1 MLRKLLTLTFA
12 FLLSAG
18 MAFAQ
23 SSTITGTVVDA
34 QSGEPL
40 AGANVFIQGLSTGA
54 ATNANGVFEIDDVPY
69 GTYTFRTTF
78 VGYRTVNREVEVDA
92 AEQTVNFELQPDLQ
106 NLDQVV
112 VSGIAGE
119 TSRAVSQIAVSKVNA
134 EQLQEANT
142 YSSVSELLTGKAAG
156 VNIQPASGNPGGGVR
171 FNIRS
176 GGSLG
181 GDGQPVI
188 YIDGTRINNAEVEGF
203 GVGGQGIGVL
213 SDLNPNDIA
222 SVEILKGPA
231 AAALYGSRG
240 SNGVVLIETKSG
252 KGIQGG
258 DVNVDFRSSY
268 GLNTKQESYEQID
281 ILSAEEADSVIDSN
295 PFYDNTIS
303 VSGGTEYVRYF
314 TSLNQR
320 YAEGLGPQNKQDRQ
334 SFRGNF
340 EAYPN
345 DQLTVRANTS
355 FTMNEIQRPQN
366 DNNIFGWLGNLILAP
381 GGNTYVF
388 TPRPAIEAIE
398 DKNDFK
404 RFVGSVSAT
413 WTPIENL
420 NFNGSIGY
428 DNSNLRQTQF
438 YSPNFGY
445 AGIINGE
452 RAIYNRDNE
461 QITYD
466 ANISYLYT
474 PVEDLQITSIVGTQI
489 FNRRNN
495 TSFIS
500 KNDFASS
507 SIKNVGSGALF
518 ISGDESNFH
527 ARDAGLFTQHDLNFD
542 DTFFVSLGGRL
553 DYASAIGD
561 EAPQIFYPQ
570 ARVAVRLDQFDFLPE
585 TFDLF
590 KVRAAYGETG
600 ALPALLDGVNLLY
613 GASAYANGRGA
624 VISEVGNPEIV
635 PERVKELEVG
645 LDIDFLNNYG
655 AQITYYNQNSTDAII
670 DFEQAPSTG
679 LTFDDPPLNVGG
691 VRGQGVEFG
700 FNGTPILTE
709 NTQLDFNITAS
720 YQTNEVEDLGGAQPI
735 FDGFDVNV
743 IKVGLPR
750 SAFYVNTVDGALRDD
765 QGNIVTT
772 GSGAPVPNVS
782 AERQFLGQPYPEY
795 NGSFSMTFR
804 FLKNFELYQLWDW
817 ATGLSV
823 YDNTEIFTILFANN
837 SEYTALQEAFS
848 NASPGTAEYRSAA
861 DALANSNPNYDGN
874 FIEDADYVK
883 LRELSLSYDF
893 SSVLANSGLGDTI
906 RNLRLSVAGR
916 NLLTFTEYD
925 GIDPEVNF
933 TGSRS
938 LTRGADFLTLQVPRT
953 FYGTINIG
961 F

>member
-1 MLRKLLTLTFA
+1 MLRKLLTLIFA

-54 ATNANGVFEIDDVPY
+54 ATNANGVFEIEDVPY

-78 VGYRTVNREVEVDA
+78 VGYRTITREVEVNA
-92 AEQTVNFELQPDLQ
+92 AEQTLNFELQADLQ
-106 NLDQVV
+106 NLEEVV

-119 TSRAVSQIAVSKVNA
+119 TSRAVSQIAVSKIDAN
-134 EQLQEANT
+134 ELQEANT
-142 YSSVSELLTGKAAG
+142 YSNISELITGKAAG
-156 VNIQPASGNPGGGVR
+156 VSIQPATGNPGGGVR

-181 GDGQPVI
+181 GNGQPVI

-222 SVEILKGPA
+222 SLEILKGPA

-252 KGIQGG
+252 QGIQGG
-258 DVNVDFRSSY
+258 GVNVDFRSTY
-268 GLNTKQESYEQID
+268 GVNTKQQEYDD
-281 ILSAEEADSVIDSN
+281 ILSADEANETIDSN

-303 VSGGTEYVRYF
+303 VSGGTEYVRYY

-320 YAEGLGPQNKQDRQ
+320 YEEGLGPANNADRQ

-355 FTMNEIQRPQN
+355 YTLNEINRPQA
-366 DNNIFGWLGNLILAP
+366 DNNIFGYLGNLILAP
-381 GGNTYVF
+381 GGNTYGF
-388 TPRPAIEAIE
+388 TAKPAIEAIE
-398 DKNDFK
+398 DNNDTK

-420 NFNGSIGY
+420 NLNGSIGY

-438 YSPNFGY
+438 FSPDFNY

-452 RAIYNRDNE
+452 RTVFNRDNE

-466 ANISYLYT
+466 ASISYLYN
-474 PVEDLQITSIVGTQI
+474 PVENLQVTSIVGTQI
-489 FNRRNN
+489 FNRRLA
-495 TSFIS
+495 TSNIV
-500 KNDFASS
+500 KDDFPSS
-507 SIKNVGSGALF
+507 SLKDVAVGAEF
-518 ISGDESNFH
+518 IQAGEDNFH
-527 ARDAGLFTQHDLNFD
+527 SRDAGLFTQHDFNFD
-542 DTFFVSLGGRL
+542 DTYFVSLGGRL

-561 EAPQIFYPQ
+561 QAPQIFYPQ
-570 ARVAVRLDQFDFLPE
+570 ARAAIRLDQFDFMPDA
-585 TFDLF
+585 FDLF

-600 ALPALLDGVNLLY
+600 ELPALLDGVDLLY
-613 GASAYANGRGA
+613 GAEPYATGRGA
-624 VISEVGNPEIV
+624 IIEEVGNLNIK
-635 PERVKELEVG
+635 PERVKELELG
-645 LDIDFLNNYG
+645 LDVDFLDNYG
-655 AQITYYNQNSTDAII
+655 AQITYYNQNSKDAII
-670 DFEQAPSTG
+670 SFEQAPSTG

-700 FNGTPILTE
+700 FNGTPVLTE
-709 NTQLDFNITAS
+709 NTQLDLNITAA

-735 FDGFDVNV
+735 FDGFDNNV

-750 SAFYVNTVDGALRDD
+750 AAFFSPGVDGALRDD
-765 QGNIVTT
+765 QGNIVVD
-772 GSGAPVPNVS
+772 GDGLPVPN
-782 AERQFLGQPYPEY
+782 ATDERVFGGTPYPEY
-795 NGSFSMTFR
+795 NGSFSATFR

-817 ATGLSV
+817 ATGLTV
-823 YDNTEIFTILFANN
+823 YNNTEIFKIDFGNDVSHAADL
-837 SEYTALQEAFS
+837 EAFG
-848 NASPGTAEYRSAA
+848 NATQGTDEYRRLA
-861 DALANSNPNYDGN
+861 DKLANQDTRFDSNFY
-874 FIEDADYVK
+874 EDADYLK
-883 LRELSLSYDF
+883 LREVSLSYNF
-893 SSVLANSGLGDTI
+893 SSVLANTGLGDAI
-906 RNLRLSVAGR
+906 RTLRLSVAGR
-916 NLLTFTEYD
+916 NLLTFTEYS
-925 GIDPEVNF
+925 GIDPEVNS
-933 TGSRS
+933 TGARG
-938 LTRGADFLTLQVPRT
+938 LTRGSDFLTLQVPRT